1 MSIGNTAGGKNGLFA
16 KASSTPLVLIHGFM
30 GGSLQWQS
38 QRRAWGD
45 AREIITP
52 DLPGFGANNAAVAP
66 NTINGFAEY
75 VLAELDSQ
83 GVKQFDL
90 LGHSMGGMIAQEMV
104 ALAPQRVQRLVLYG
118 TAAAG
123 DLPGRFE
130 SFATSRQ
137 RALEEGV
144 DAFADRVSATW
155 FLDYQQAPGY
165 PECAALARRLS
176 AQALQAALTALET
189 WSRRDNLEK
198 ISCPTLILWGEHD
211 RTYRWSQIH
220 ELWSQIPDSH
230 LAALPNCAHAVHLE
244 KELIFNALVADFL
257 S

>member
-30 GGSLQWQS
+30 GGGVQWQS

-66 NTINGFAEY
+66 DTIAGFAEY
-75 VLAELDSQ
+75 VLAEVDNQ
-83 GVKQFDL
+83 GVEQFDL
-90 LGHSMGGMIAQEMV
+90 LGHSMGGMIVQEMV
-104 ALAPQRVQRLVLYG
+104 VLAPQRVRRLVLYG

-144 DAFADRVSATW
+144 AAFANRVSATW

-165 PECAALARRLS
+165 PECAALARRSS

-211 RTYRWSQIH
+211 RTYRWLQIH
-220 ELWSQIPDSH
+220 ELWSHIPDSH

-244 KELIFNALVADFL
+244 KELIFNALAADFL

>member
-1 MSIGNTAGGKNGLFA
+1 MK
-16 KASSTPLVLIHGFM
+16 PLVLVHGFM
-30 GGSLQWQS
+30 GGGVQWQS

-66 NTINGFAEY
+66 DTIAGFAEY

-83 GVKQFDL
+83 GVEQFDL
-90 LGHSMGGMIAQEMV
+90 LGHSMGGMIVQEMV
-104 ALAPQRVQRLVLYG
+104 ALAPERVQRLVLYG

-137 RALEEGV
+137 RAEEEGV

-155 FLDYQQAPGY
+155 
-165 PECAALARRLS
+165 RLS
-176 AQALQAALTALET
+176 ASSEI
-189 WSRRDNLEK
+189 SRVRGAGATFERSGFASGVD
-198 ISCPTLILWGEHD
+198 GVGD
-211 RTYRWSQIH
+211 
-220 ELWSQIPDSH
+220 
-230 LAALPNCAHAVHLE
+230 
-244 KELIFNALVADFL
+244 LVAPRQFREN
-257 S
+257 

>member
-30 GGSLQWQS
+30 GGGVQWQG
-38 QRRAWGD
+38 QRCAWGG
-45 AREIITP
+45 AREVITL
-52 DLPGFGANNAAVAP
+52 DLPGFGANNAAIAP
-66 NTINGFAEY
+66 YTIAGFAEY
-75 VLAELDSQ
+75 VLAELDQ
-83 GVKQFDL
+83 KGVGQFDL
-90 LGHSMGGMIAQEMV
+90 LGHSMGGMIVQEMV

-137 RALEEGV
+137 RAVEEGV
-144 DAFADRVSATW
+144 DTFADRVSATW
-155 FLDYQQAPGY
+155 FLDYRQAPRY
-165 PECAALARRLS
+165 SECAALARRSS
-176 AQALQAALTALET
+176 AQALQAALVALES

-211 RTYRWSQIH
+211 RTYRWPQIH
-220 ELWSQIPDSH
+220 ELWRQIPDSH
-230 LAALPNCAHAVHLE
+230 LATIPNCAHAVHLE
-244 KELIFNALVADFL
+244 KEKIFNALVADFL

>member
-1 MSIGNTAGGKNGLFA
+1 
-16 KASSTPLVLIHGFM
+16 M
-30 GGSLQWQS
+30 GGSQQWQG
-38 QRRAWGD
+38 QRCAWGHE
-45 AREIITP
+45 REIITP

-66 NTINGFAEY
+66 DTIAGFAEY

-83 GVKQFDL
+83 GVEQFDL
-90 LGHSMGGMIAQEMV
+90 LGHSMGGMIVQEMV
-104 ALAPQRVQRLVLYG
+104 ALAPQHVQRLVLYG

-144 DAFADRVSATW
+144 DAFANRVSATW
-155 FLDYQQAPGY
+155 FLDYQQAPRY
-165 PECAALARRLS
+165 PECAALARCSS
-176 AQALQAALTALET
+176 AQALPAALVALET

-211 RTYRWSQIH
+211 RTYRWPQIH
-220 ELWSQIPDSH
+220 ELWRQIPDSH
-230 LAALPNCAHAVHLE
+230 LATIPNCAHAVHLE

>member
-1 MSIGNTAGGKNGLFA
+1 MK
-16 KASSTPLVLIHGFM
+16 PLVLVHGFM
-30 GGSLQWQS
+30 GGGLQWQS

-66 NTINGFAEY
+66 DTIAGFAEY
-75 VLAELDSQ
+75 ALAELDNQ
-83 GVKQFDL
+83 GVEQFDL
-90 LGHSMGGMIAQEMV
+90 LGHSMGGMIVQEMV

-137 RALEEGV
+137 RAEEEGV

-155 FLDYQQAPGY
+155 FLDYQQATRY
-165 PECAALARRLS
+165 PECAALARCSS
-176 AQALQAALTALET
+176 AQALQAALTALEI

-220 ELWSQIPDSH
+220 ELWRQIPDSH

-244 KELIFNALVADFL
+244 KELIFNALVVDFL
-257 S
+257 SQGNSD

>member
-1 MSIGNTAGGKNGLFA
+1 M
-16 KASSTPLVLIHGFM
+16 KALVLVHGFM
-30 GGSLQWQS
+30 GGSVQWQG
-38 QRRAWGD
+38 QRCAWGD
-45 AREIITP
+45 TREVITP

-66 NTINGFAEY
+66 DTIVGFAEY

-83 GVKQFDL
+83 GVEQFDL
-90 LGHSMGGMIAQEMV
+90 LGHSMGGMIVQEMV

-137 RALEEGV
+137 RAEKEGV

-155 FLDYQQAPGY
+155 FLDYQQATRY
-165 PECAALARRLS
+165 PECAALARRSS
-176 AQALQAALTALET
+176 AAALQAALTALET

-211 RTYRWSQIH
+211 RTYRWPQIH
-220 ELWSQIPDSH
+220 ELWRQIPDSH

-244 KELIFNALVADFL
+244 KELIFNALVADFF